1 MTDRL
6 LPLSG
11 ASFGANPSFVD
22 LLRDA
27 RPSELAHLRQTI
39 TAEAVAA
46 VPHGTTVLGLIYAD
60 GVLVAGDRR
69 ATAGYT
75 IADETMRKV
84 FAADDYSAIAIAG
97 AAGHGGRDGAA
108 LPAGAR
114 ALREAHRRPTLVGG
128 QGEPAGPD

>member
-1 MTDRL
+1 MTEPI

-22 LLRDA
+22 LLREA
-27 RPSELAHLRQTI
+27 RPSELAHLQQ
-39 TAEAVAA
+39 AVSSDIAVG

-75 IADETMRKV
+75 IAVSVIAATAGKV
-84 FAADDYSAIAIAG
+84 AGLAWSRWRLKVLLRHIAAAESSSPPEALAR
-97 AAGHGGRDGAA
+97 GRPGI
-108 LPAGAR
+108 R
-114 ALREAHRRPTLVGG
+114 ATR
-128 QGEPAGPD
+128 